1 MQKNSALHLFS
12 LNALALS
19 LALAFGPAHAQSTQA
34 DLVKKLDALA
44 SEIDK
49 LKAELQ
55 QLKTKQDE
63 TPAAIAASTKA
74 ATTAATTAATSAAT
88 TAATTAATAAAT
100 AAVASGGSGL
110 SATRLTGYGEIAYTR
125 PRRESKNS
133 QADVGRFVIGFQHRF
148 DDRTKVVGELEV
160 EHAVTSATD
169 RGEVAVEQVV
179 IEHKFNDTFGGR
191 AGLFL
196 IPIGLINQSH
206 EPTAY
211 YGNFRPMVEMAI
223 IPSTLREIGLQAFGE
238 HDNGISWSA
247 GLSTGPDLTKWDPL
261 SAEGVESPLRSVH
274 QEGQLAK
281 ARNLSLF
288 GAVDWRGIPGL
299 RVGAALITGKT
310 GQGQSDFAARNAR
323 YTLWDVHT
331 NWTPG
336 AWDLTA
342 LYARGTITGA
352 SKLNATFG
360 PGAAPV
366 PSLFDGFYAQ
376 AAYKFRLVDD
386 YTLSPFVRY
395 DIINTGRD
403 FDGVAVQ
410 RYRTEGIAT
419 VGVNFNIS
427 PSIVFKADYQR
438 HRVVK
443 DNDRFSLGVGY
454 SF

>member
-1 MQKNSALHLFS
+1 MKKTSALRPCPLS
-12 LNALALS
+12 ALALS
-19 LALAFGPAHAQSTQA
+19 LTLAFGPAHAQSTQA

-44 SEIDK
+44 SEIDR

-55 QLKTKQDE
+55 QLKAKQDE

-88 TAATTAATAAAT
+88 TAATAAAT
-100 AAVASGGSGL
+100 AAVTSGGSGW
-110 SATRLTGYGEIAYTR
+110 SATQLTGYGEIAYTR

-148 DDRTKVVGELEV
+148 DDKTKVVGELEV
-160 EHAVTSATD
+160 EHAVTSSSD
-169 RGEVAVEQVV
+169 DGEVAVEQVY
-179 IEHKFNDTFGGR
+179 IEHKFNDTYGGR

-196 IPIGLINQSH
+196 IPIGLTNQNH

-211 YGNFRPMVEMAI
+211 YGNFRPMVETAI
-223 IPSTLREIGLQAFGE
+223 IPTTLREIGLQAFGD

-261 SAEGVESPLRSVH
+261 SSEGVESPLRAVH

-281 ARNLSLF
+281 ARDLSVF
-288 GAVDWRGIPGL
+288 GAVDWRGIPGF
-299 RVGAALITGKT
+299 RVGAAVITGKT

-331 NWTPG
+331 KWTPG
-336 AWDLTA
+336 AWDLSA
-342 LYARGTITGA
+342 LYARGTISGA
-352 SKLNATFG
+352 GKLNATFG
-360 PGAAPV
+360 PGTTFV
-366 PSLFDGFYAQ
+366 PSVFDGFYAQ
-376 AAYKFRLVDD
+376 GAYKFNLGGD

-403 FDGVAVQ
+403 FDGVDVR
-410 RYRTEGIAT
+410 RYRTEAIAT
-419 VGVNFNIS
+419 AGVNFNIS
-427 PSIVFKADYQR
+427 PSVVFKADYQR

-443 DNDRFSLGVGY
+443 DEDRFSLGVGY